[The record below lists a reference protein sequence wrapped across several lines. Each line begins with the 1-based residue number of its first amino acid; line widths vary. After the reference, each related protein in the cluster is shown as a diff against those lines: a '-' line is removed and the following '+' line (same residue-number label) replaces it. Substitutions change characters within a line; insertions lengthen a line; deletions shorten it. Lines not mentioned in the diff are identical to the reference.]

1 MTRKKKIVLIVVI
14 VIALAVVGVLVW
26 LLRGQTSAGSGGG
39 VFVQSVNDVNAA
51 STGLANRYSGV
62 VETQKTEKVEFDTSK
77 TLKELLVQEGQQV
90 TKGTPLFTYD
100 TESIDLQIQQA
111 QLEIEKMNTTI
122 SNDNAQIAQ
131 LQKDMKAAASADK
144 PSYSAQ
150 IQDVQAEIAQTEYN
164 IKSKQAEIDKL
175 KASIDSA
182 TVTATMDGTVES
194 IADLDLLISGGL
206 TNSDGTP
213 STTYIEILANGDLR
227 VKGKISEQTIQGI
240 YQDMPVIV
248 RSRVDPSQF
257 WTGAI
262 AAIDTQASND
272 NNGYYGSSDNMA
284 SKYAFYVNLDSIDG
298 LMLGQHV
305 TIEPDFGQATVKD
318 GIWLN
323 SGWVVQ
329 EEDGSAYVWAAK
341 EGGAKLEKRSVELGE
356 YDSDLDEYQ
365 IKSGLSTS
373 DYLAWP
379 DIDCVAGA
387 ATTTEYV
394 FDESEMDGMGDMGD
408 MGDSSGMMDDGAGMD
423 EGFGVDSDMAA
434 GVDEGMVE
442 GADSAVG

>member
-1 MTRKKKIVLIVVI
+1 MTRKKKIVLVVVI
-14 VIALAVVGVLVW
+14 VIALAVAGLLVW
-26 LLRGQTSAGSGGG
+26 LFHGRSSDTTGG

-62 VETQKTEKVEFDTSK
+62 VETQKTEKVAFDTSK

-100 TESIDLQIQQA
+100 TQSIDLQIQQA
-111 QLEIEKMNTTI
+111 ELEIEKMNTTI
-122 SNDNAQIAQ
+122 SNDQSQITQ
-131 LQKDMKAAASADK
+131 LEKDMKAASSADK

-150 IQDVQAEIAQTEYN
+150 IQDLQAEIAQTEYN
-164 IKSKQAEIDKL
+164 VKSKQAEIDKL

-182 TVTATMDGTVES
+182 TVTAGMDGTVES
-194 IADLDLLISGGL
+194 IADLNLLLSGGL
-206 TNSDGTP
+206 TNSDG
-213 STTYIEILANGDLR
+213 SQSNTYIEILASGDLR

-248 RSRVDPSQF
+248 RSRVDPTQYWNGTIS
-257 WTGAI
+257 T
-262 AAIDTQASND
+262 IDTQASADSNVNYD
-272 NNGYYGSSDNMA
+272 SSDNRA
-284 SKYAFYVNLDSIDG
+284 SKYAFYVNLESIDG

-305 TIEPDFGQATVKD
+305 TIEPDHGQATVKD

-323 SGWVVQ
+323 SGWIVQ
-329 EEDGSAYVWAAK
+329 EDDGSAYVWAAK

-365 IKSGLSTS
+365 IVSGLANS

-379 DIDCVAGA
+379 DTDCVVGA
-387 ATTTEYV
+387 ATTTEHV
-394 FDESEMDGMGDMGD
+394 FDDSEMGGMGDGMGSDAGTDMDEDFGKD
-408 MGDSSGMMDDGAGMD
+408 GETGMDDGAGSAD
-423 EGFGVDSDMAA
+423 AA
-434 GVDEGMVE
+434 PIGGEDT
-442 GADSAVG
+442 AVG

>member
-1 MTRKKKIVLIVVI
+1 MTRKKKIVLVVVI
-14 VIALAVVGVLVW
+14 VIALAVAGLLVW
-26 LLRGQTSAGSGGG
+26 LFHGRSSGTTGG

-100 TESIDLQIQQA
+100 TQSIDLQIQQA
-111 QLEIEKMNTTI
+111 ELEIEKMNTTI
-122 SNDNAQIAQ
+122 SNDQSQIAH
-131 LQKDMKAAASADK
+131 K

-150 IQDVQAEIAQTEYN
+150 IQDLQAEIAQTEYN
-164 IKSKQAEIDKL
+164 VKSKQAEIDKL

-182 TVTATMDGTVES
+182 TVTAGMDGTVES
-194 IADLDLLISGGL
+194 IADLDLLLSGGL
-206 TNSDGTP
+206 TNSDGSQ

-248 RSRVDPSQF
+248 RSRVDPTQYWNGTIS
-257 WTGAI
+257 T
-262 AAIDTQASND
+262 IDTQASTDSNV
-272 NNGYYGSSDNMA
+272 YYDSSDNRA
-284 SKYAFYVNLDSIDG
+284 SKYAFYVNLESIDG

-305 TIEPDFGQATVKD
+305 TIEPDYGQATVKD

-323 SGWVVQ
+323 SGWIVQ
-329 EEDGSAYVWAAK
+329 EDDGSAYVWAAK

-365 IKSGLSTS
+365 IVSGLANS

-379 DIDCVAGA
+379 DTDCVAGA

-394 FDESEMDGMGDMGD
+394 FDDSEMGGMDDGMGIDDGTDMD
-408 MGDSSGMMDDGAGMD
+408 EDFGMDGETGMDDGAGSAD
-423 EGFGVDSDMAA
+423 AA
-434 GVDEGMVE
+434 PIGGEDT
-442 GADSAVG
+442 AVG

>member
-1 MTRKKKIVLIVVI
+1 MTRKKKIVLVVVI
-14 VIALAVVGVLVW
+14 VIALAVAGLLVW
-26 LLRGQTSAGSGGG
+26 LFHGRSSGTTGG

-100 TESIDLQIQQA
+100 TQSIDLQIQQA
-111 QLEIEKMNTTI
+111 ELEIEKMNTTI
-122 SNDNAQIAQ
+122 SNDQSQIAQ
-131 LQKDMKAAASADK
+131 LEKDMKAASSADK

-150 IQDVQAEIAQTEYN
+150 IQDLQAEIAQTEYN
-164 IKSKQAEIDKL
+164 VKSKQAEIDKL

-182 TVTATMDGTVES
+182 TVPVES
-194 IADLDLLISGGL
+194 IADLDLLLSGGL
-206 TNSDGTP
+206 TNSDGSQ

-248 RSRVDPSQF
+248 RSRVDPTQYWNGTIS
-257 WTGAI
+257 T
-262 AAIDTQASND
+262 IDTQASTDSNV
-272 NNGYYGSSDNMA
+272 YYDSSDNRA
-284 SKYAFYVNLDSIDG
+284 SKYAFYVNLESIDG

-305 TIEPDFGQATVKD
+305 TIEPDYGQATVKD

-323 SGWVVQ
+323 SGWIVQ
-329 EEDGSAYVWAAK
+329 EDDGSAYVWAAK

-365 IKSGLSTS
+365 IVSGLANS

-379 DIDCVAGA
+379 DTDCVVGA

-394 FDESEMDGMGDMGD
+394 FDDSEMGGMDDGTEFDGGADMD
-408 MGDSSGMMDDGAGMD
+408 ESFGMDGETGMDDGAGSAD
-423 EGFGVDSDMAA
+423 AA
-434 GVDEGMVE
+434 PIGGEDT
-442 GADSAVG
+442 AVG

>member
-1 MTRKKKIVLIVVI
+1 MTRKKKIVLVVVI
-14 VIALAVVGVLVW
+14 VIALAVAGLLVW
-26 LLRGQTSAGSGGG
+26 LFHGRSSGTTGG

-62 VETQKTEKVEFDTSK
+62 VETQKTEKVAFDTSK

-100 TESIDLQIQQA
+100 TQSIDLQIQQA
-111 QLEIEKMNTTI
+111 ELEIEKMNTTI
-122 SNDNAQIAQ
+122 SNDQSQITQ
-131 LQKDMKAAASADK
+131 LEKDMKAASSADK

-150 IQDVQAEIAQTEYN
+150 IQDLQAEIAQTEYN
-164 IKSKQAEIDKL
+164 VKSKQAEIDKL

-182 TVTATMDGTVES
+182 TVTAGMDGTVES
-194 IADLDLLISGGL
+194 IADLDLLLSGGL
-206 TNSDGTP
+206 TNSDG
-213 STTYIEILANGDLR
+213 SQSNTYIEILASGDLR

-248 RSRVDPSQF
+248 RSRVDPTQYWNGTIS
-257 WTGAI
+257 T
-262 AAIDTQASND
+262 IDTQASADSNV
-272 NNGYYGSSDNMA
+272 YYDSSDNRA
-284 SKYAFYVNLDSIDG
+284 SKYAFYVNLESIDG

-305 TIEPDFGQATVKD
+305 TIEPDHGQATVKD

-323 SGWVVQ
+323 SGWIVQ
-329 EEDGSAYVWAAK
+329 EDDGSAYVWAAK
-341 EGGAKLEKRSVELGE
+341 EGRAKLEKRSVELGE

-365 IKSGLSTS
+365 IVSGLANS

-379 DIDCVAGA
+379 DTDCVVGA

-394 FDESEMDGMGDMGD
+394 FDDSEMGGMDDGMGIGDGTDMD
-408 MGDSSGMMDDGAGMD
+408 EDFGMDGETGMDDGAGSAD
-423 EGFGVDSDMAA
+423 AA
-434 GVDEGMVE
+434 PIGGEDT
-442 GADSAVG
+442 AVG